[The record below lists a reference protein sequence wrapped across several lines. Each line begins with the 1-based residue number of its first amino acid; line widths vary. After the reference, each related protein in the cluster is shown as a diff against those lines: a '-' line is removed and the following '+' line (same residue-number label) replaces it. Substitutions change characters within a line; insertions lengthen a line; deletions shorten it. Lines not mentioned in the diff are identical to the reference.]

1 MAALLY
7 LFSLQILRLIQL
19 RWGVLQVPFVKTGTV
34 GVDIDILR
42 YDSCNKKLYFV
53 RTNVLAALSGSASLF
68 NMVIQ

>member
-1 MAALLY
+1 M
-7 LFSLQILRLIQL
+7 
-19 RWGVLQVPFVKTGTV
+19 PFVKTGTV